1 MITEEN
7 SMNNSK
13 IHNLNS
19 SFNDKID
26 RNVILETAK
35 SGNTDKLI
43 NSLSKED
50 KEKLNSILNDRKAIE
65 EMLKSPQAAAIIKM
79 LSGGGKNG

>member
-13 IHNLNS
+13 IHNFNS
-19 SFNDKID
+19 YFNDKID

-35 SGNTDKLI
+35 SSNTDKLI

-79 LSGGGKNG
+79 LSGGSKNG

>member
-13 IHNLNS
+13 NNNS
-19 SFNDKID
+19 NHLFNEKID

-35 SGNTDKLI
+35 SGNTDKLV